1 MAEVRVVTRKPRLL
15 GVFVRALLITF
26 VITLLAF
33 AVTLLLAIIG
43 LSLFGLFQGR
53 HPDMANAYRHIAA
66 PMAVL
71 VAIIVLIAAFLNELK
86 LYRRRLAVWRGF

>member
-1 MAEVRVVTRKPRLL
+1 MAQVGLVTRRPRLL
-15 GVFVRALLITF
+15 GVFFRTLLITF

-43 LSLFGLFQGR
+43 LSLYGLVQGYR
-53 HPDMANAYRHIAA
+53 PNMADAYRYIAL

-71 VAIIVLIAAFLNELK
+71 VGVIVLFTGFINEFK
-86 LYRRRLAVWRGF
+86 RYRQRLAAWRGF